1 MFHSFY
7 HVGLMQHVAGKH
19 VFDSACT
26 HEHTNR
32 QNICRLLLKLFSGH
46 CRHHFGLQT
55 YGLQTY
61 PQTEQ
66 IKAPPAT
73 FRVPCKHFKCQL
85 ECLMECHIHACLNM
99 RQVECPV
106 RWLEKMPDRLSSP
119 PQIKLI
125 QITCLVIISLL
136 EKCQTEWQK
145 KRQACQ
151 IKCRNV
157 RISRVICENICQAKQ
172 VEVEIK
178 CQHISRMECNMSH
191 GIDARMYLSDRMP
204 ELCERM
210 SDKMSDC
217 M

>member
-1 MFHSFY
+1 MNQWGTWTKRSQRLLIFVLGLCFWKLRMIDSCMFHSFY

-73 FRVPCKHFKCQL
+73 FRVPCKPFKCQL

-99 RQVECPV
+99 HQVECPV

-119 PQIKLI
+119 PQINLI
-125 QITCLVIISLL
+125 QIT
-136 EKCQTEWQK
+136 
-145 KRQACQ
+145 
-151 IKCRNV
+151 
-157 RISRVICENICQAKQ
+157 
-172 VEVEIK
+172 
-178 CQHISRMECNMSH
+178 
-191 GIDARMYLSDRMP
+191 LSCDN
-204 ELCERM
+204 
-210 SDKMSDC
+210 
-217 M
+217 